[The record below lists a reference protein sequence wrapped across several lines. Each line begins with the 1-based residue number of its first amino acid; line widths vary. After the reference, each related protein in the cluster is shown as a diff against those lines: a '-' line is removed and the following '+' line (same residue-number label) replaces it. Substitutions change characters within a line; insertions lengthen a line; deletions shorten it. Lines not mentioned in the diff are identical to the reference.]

1 MDESSSSSF
10 VSDEEEKP
18 KLMESIMLQKLDKR
32 EFTNLAAE
40 IRNRKNIFYRYII
53 SNFGPNFIKIKPES
67 YNELIDKCKIFYFS
81 PESQFLNNFPKLK
94 NKILKEKQ
102 INYNKLLT
110 KIDIGSLLYL
120 SEARKKKRL
129 DQNDKKNETIMAY
142 SKNFATQ
149 GTKDVINN
157 EIFKVKFWNKNAK
170 KINKVLKNRFKPIF
184 AKLFNKDDEKEFHD
198 DENKESENLT
208 LLNNN
213 KLDNNENIKEN
224 IRYNPILTYYN
235 NIHKLKK
242 ENNAKDIYDMETH
255 ENLKESY
262 TNNINSIKDSSYPS
276 IFNKTNYL
284 KSSSNEIEKIN
295 NIKTINPIISRNKK
309 IFDNKKNGDSIYK
322 SSIRSTLFKSNSS
335 SIKYK
340 KNIKNKVSNLNSQTY
355 FCNMK
360 LYDLITRNKTVLPGK
375 ILKNSEKDFDI
386 NYALSESS
394 KNPSRWKKSHK
405 GTFSYLTDEKLDS
418 TIEKSLKGEKID
430 IIVKEAKNNG
440 TPENFI
446 LKRERKLFPKKL
458 IKMND
463 DFALQMVDKLF
474 PKNKLEKYVMP
485 EINDTYKEKKEIK
498 EHKYANDLRSKAKNN
513 HEKIIKMAF
522 LLAKSKDKFYKINL
536 KGRHKSNKKI
546 NNN

>member
-1 MDESSSSSF
+1 
-10 VSDEEEKP
+10 
-18 KLMESIMLQKLDKR
+18 
-32 EFTNLAAE
+32 
-40 IRNRKNIFYRYII
+40 
-53 SNFGPNFIKIKPES
+53 
-67 YNELIDKCKIFYFS
+67 
-81 PESQFLNNFPKLK
+81 
-94 NKILKEKQ
+94 
-102 INYNKLLT
+102 
-110 KIDIGSLLYL
+110 
-120 SEARKKKRL
+120 
-129 DQNDKKNETIMAY
+129 
-142 SKNFATQ
+142 
-149 GTKDVINN
+149 
-157 EIFKVKFWNKNAK
+157 
-170 KINKVLKNRFKPIF
+170 
-184 AKLFNKDDEKEFHD
+184 
-198 DENKESENLT
+198 
-208 LLNNN
+208 
-213 KLDNNENIKEN
+213 
-224 IRYNPILTYYN
+224 
-235 NIHKLKK
+235 
-242 ENNAKDIYDMETH
+242 
-255 ENLKESY
+255 
-262 TNNINSIKDSSYPS
+262 
-276 IFNKTNYL
+276 
-284 KSSSNEIEKIN
+284 
-295 NIKTINPIISRNKK
+295 
-309 IFDNKKNGDSIYK
+309 
-322 SSIRSTLFKSNSS
+322 
-335 SIKYK
+335 
-340 KNIKNKVSNLNSQTY
+340 
-355 FCNMK
+355 MK